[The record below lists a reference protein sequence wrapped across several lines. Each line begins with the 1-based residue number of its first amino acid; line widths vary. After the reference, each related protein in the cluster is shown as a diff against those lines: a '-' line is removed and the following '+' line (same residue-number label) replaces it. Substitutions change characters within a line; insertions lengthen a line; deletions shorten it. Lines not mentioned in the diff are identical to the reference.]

1 MARRTILALLIPAI
15 TLAIVALAM
24 PRVAVACTCIPTQPM
39 AIYATEPET
48 VILTGV
54 TEPPDA
60 RGFPVRVTR
69 WFKGDGLAP
78 RVWMAASGFDGNSAS
93 CGVAPPAVGVEWIV
107 VAYRIP
113 DQAELIVNLCA
124 PHHPVGSAAGAAML
138 ADAAAT
144 FAGSLPP
151 VPTLPPTGPTGD
163 EPMGGVLVILPAL
176 VATMLGATGL
186 ILGVYA
192 ITSRRRQD

>member
-15 TLAIVALAM
+15 SLAIVALAM
-24 PRVAVACTCIPTQPM
+24 PRVAVACTCIATQPM
-39 AIYATEPET
+39 AVYATEPET

-54 TEPPDA
+54 TEPPDP

-78 RVWMAASGFDGNSAS
+78 RIWMAASGFDGNSAS
-93 CGVAPPAVGVEWIV
+93 CGIAPPPVGVEWIV
-107 VAYRIP
+107 VGYRIP
-113 DQAELIVNLCA
+113 DQAELIVNMCA
-124 PHHPVGSAAGAAML
+124 PHHPVGSVEGTAML
-138 ADAAAT
+138 ADATAT
-144 FAGSLPP
+144 FEGSVLP
-151 VPTLPPTGPTGD
+151 VPTLPPTGPAGD

-176 VATMLGATGL
+176 LATMLGATGL